1 MYPDLQLQKFYPIYA
16 ASPRQK
22 AMLLVK
28 MICQTRT
35 ALSLGNLE
43 LSASN
48 LKTVGSQRMVQLL
61 KVQTQAQMRSLLQ
74 RLRSKKPFCA
84 EDQHWI
90 ERFALQPVQ

>member
-1 MYPDLQLQKFYPIYA
+1 MYLDLQSQRFYPIYA
-16 ASPRQK
+16 ARPRQT
-22 AMLLVK
+22 AVLLVK

-43 LSASN
+43 LSASK

-90 ERFALQPVQ
+90 KRFALQPVQ